1 MFSLL
6 FVFLIGKAMPILGGN
21 PNNTMENF
29 LDKLLH
35 ESVYD
40 RRIRPF
46 FKDNK
51 PAVIKMNMNINTI
64 SSINEVNMEYTVDCL
79 FRQEWYCFYEKI
91 AYLLKVEILFL

>member
-1 MFSLL
+1 MYLVV
-6 FVFLIGKAMPILGGN
+6 FVFLIGKIVPILSN
-21 PNNTMENF
+21 ANNTMENF

-46 FKDNK
+46 FKDGM

-64 SSINEVNMEYTVDCL
+64 SSINEVNMEYTVDCF
-79 FRQEWYCFYEKI
+79 FRQEWYFFKS
-91 AYLLKVEILFL
+91 KTQNFNFN